1 MGLLIRLVVKCV
13 RSTTSLAVTM
23 DLGQVILL
31 LVVSCLVGANSET
44 LKVSSTGAA
53 ARIQASKMGNYVR
66 TSRSPVNGHPVY
78 KKTGGV
84 ENFLYVSPN
93 GFWTVGRTVG
103 STTSGLYNPQ
113 LPTPSTP
120 PTSGWLYSDLPN
132 GWKEDA
138 TLKVEASPAGV
149 PAADQSVVGIRFIP
163 IAAVVPGT
171 RAATTT
177 AAPPTTTTTTTT
189 AAPAAVDQRI
199 IGILSP
205 LSLGILSP

>member
-53 ARIQASKMGNYVR
+53 ARIQASKMGDYMR
-66 TSRSPVNGHPVY
+66 TSMSPVNGHPVY

-103 STTSGLYNPQ
+103 STTSGLYNPK

-138 TLKVEASPAGV
+138 TLKVERKTASP
-149 PAADQSVVGIRFIP
+149 
-163 IAAVVPGT
+163 AVVPGT
-171 RAATTT
+171 QRTAAATAAAT
-177 AAPPTTTTTTTT
+177 AADGSVAAT
-189 AAPAAVDQRI
+189 A
-199 IGILSP
+199 
-205 LSLGILSP
+205 